1 MKAVVQ
7 RVTSSSVAVK
17 NSIVGVIGRGVTI
30 LLGVQED
37 DTEKETELLACK
49 IAKLRVFNDEDDKMN
64 LSLLQVGGSALVISQ
79 FTLCADLKKGNRPSF
94 TNAAQP
100 DKAMKLYKLF
110 ICKLKEQGIAD
121 VQEGVF
127 AADMKL
133 NIINDGPVTI
143 VLDTKVWRKTDPIKR
158 PSKGELKC

>member
-7 RVTSSSVAVK
+7 RVLNSSVAVE
-17 NSIVGVIGRGVTI
+17 NIIVGAIGHGLTV
-30 LLGVQED
+30 LLGVQVD
-37 DTEKETELLACK
+37 DTEKEAELLATK
-49 IAKLRVFNDEDDKMN
+49 IAKLRVFSDINDKMN
-64 LSLLQVGGSALVISQ
+64 LSLKQVGGSALVISQ

-94 TNAAQP
+94 TDAAQA
-100 DKAMKLYKLF
+100 DKATELYKLF

-133 NIINDGPVTI
+133 NIVNDGPVTI
-143 VLDTKVWRKTDPIKR
+143 VLDTKIWRKT
-158 PSKGELKC
+158 L